1 MIHMNHY
8 HNRIILA
15 MENKQMAIILT
26 IPATLSTSLPLIA
39 VTTMKRA
46 IIAEMR
52 KVTALEVPQ
61 KYVTDI

>member
-26 IPATLSTSLPLIA
+26 IPTTLSTSLPLVA
-39 VTTMKRA
+39 ATTMKRA
-46 IIAEMR
+46 MIAQMR
-52 KVTALEVPQ
+52 IVTALEIPQ